1 MGFIMAG
8 LDAENY
14 DRQYS
19 DRELL
24 RRILGYF
31 RPAAAAMVLVGVM
44 ITLHSVMQMVQPLAI
59 SWGIDRLVDDDADE
73 VIWLLAGI
81 ILAAGVLG
89 WLFNFIRQSVTARV
103 VGDVVLALRTDA
115 FDATM
120 DRDLSFYDTN
130 PSGKVVSRVTSDTDD
145 FANVVTL
152 TMNLLSQI
160 LLVFIVIGILYSRN
174 AYLATVARNMD
185 CECFHV
191 GGVADHVHLAVRL
204 SRTITMAQLI
214 EKLKTS
220 SSKWLKTQ
228 SPALAAFAWQ
238 RGYGAFSVG
247 PSDINALLHYI
258 DTQEEHHRTRT
269 FQDEYRDFLKKYG
282 IEYDER
288 YVWD

>member
-1 MGFIMAG
+1 MPQSLSYLLTHIVFSTKDRDPV
-8 LDAENY
+8 LDATV
-14 DRQYS
+14 
-19 DRELL
+19 
-24 RRILGYF
+24 
-31 RPAAAAMVLVGVM
+31 RPA
-44 ITLHSVMQMVQPLAI
+44 
-59 SWGIDRLVDDDADE
+59 
-73 VIWLLAGI
+73 
-81 ILAAGVLG
+81 
-89 WLFNFIRQSVTARV
+89 
-103 VGDVVLALRTDA
+103 
-115 FDATM
+115 
-120 DRDLSFYDTN
+120 
-130 PSGKVVSRVTSDTDD
+130 
-145 FANVVTL
+145 
-152 TMNLLSQI
+152 
-160 LLVFIVIGILYSRN
+160 LY

-204 SRTITMAQLI
+204 SRTINMAQLI